1 MSHWNH
7 GSVFWGNTQY
17 IIISTLQG
25 VSLCEERYWLCEIK
39 IWIEN
44 NLLSEY
50 VVKHK
55 SAKLFM
61 MYAIGK
67 LEAALNI
74 SHLILSTSSQ
84 RVIS

>member
-1 MSHWNH
+1 MVKITFTLPSNPPQYFPYCFLQLL
-7 GSVFWGNTQY
+7 VFRVFSDDRGT
-17 IIISTLQG
+17 IK
-25 VSLCEERYWLCEIK
+25 VSIDIK
-39 IWIEN
+39 
-44 NLLSEY
+44 Y

-61 MYAIGK
+61 TYAVGK

-84 RVIS
+84 RVR